1 VPTVPTAAR
10 LADAR
15 RRLDATFAGR
25 FARELLE
32 LRVIDRAL
40 ALASKCFIA
49 VLPLTILSTA
59 VVSDRGFGDELVRR
73 FGLTGS
79 GATAARELFA
89 APTQVEASI
98 GALGFVILISSVM
111 SFSRALERVYLDCWR
126 LPALASG
133 TGRRLLWLA
142 GLVLALAVLSATRS
156 RWVDP
161 DTPLIQWVTG
171 TVVAGLFFL
180 WTPYL
185 LLGRRVRPRRLLP
198 TAVLSGAGALALG
211 IGSTI
216 ALPRYISH
224 DTERYGLIGFTFAI
238 VSYLFAASL
247 LVVGA
252 AALGAMLDRRARGVE
267 DVAAPPD
274 DEE

>member
-1 VPTVPTAAR
+1 MPTVPTAAR

>member
-1 VPTVPTAAR
+1 MAASASR

-25 FARELLE
+25 FVRELLE

-40 ALASKCFIA
+40 ALASKSFIA

-59 VVSDRGFGDELVRR
+59 VVSSRSYGDELVRR

-79 GATAARELFA
+79 GAAAARELFA

-98 GALGFVILISSVM
+98 GVLGFVILISSVM

-126 LPALASG
+126 LPPLGSA

-142 GLVLALAVLSATRS
+142 GLVLALSVLAVTRS
-156 RWVDP
+156 RWIDH
-161 DTPLIQWVTG
+161 DTPVIQWVVS

-185 LLGRRVRPRRLLP
+185 LLGRRVAPRRLIP
-198 TAVLSGAGALALG
+198 TAVLTGGGVLALG
-211 IGSTI
+211 VGSTI
-216 ALPRYISH
+216 ALPQYISH

-238 VSYLFAASL
+238 VSYLFAGLL

-252 AALGAMLDRRARGVE
+252 TALGAMLDRRARGVE
-267 DVAAPPD
+267 DVPPPP
-274 DEE
+274 EEPD

>member
-1 VPTVPTAAR
+1 MPTAPTASR
-10 LADAR
+10 FADAR

-40 ALASKCFIA
+40 ALASKSFIA

-59 VVSDRGFGDELVRR
+59 VVSGSSFGDELVRR

-79 GATAARELFA
+79 GADAARELFA

-98 GALGFVILISSVM
+98 GVLGFVILISSVM

-126 LPALASG
+126 LPPLGSATAL
-133 TGRRLLWLA
+133 RLLWLA
-142 GLVLALAVLSATRS
+142 GFVLALAVLAATRS
-156 RWVDP
+156 RWIDH
-161 DTPLIQWVTG
+161 DTPVSQWVLV
-171 TVVAGLFFL
+171 TVAAGLLFL

-185 LLGRRVRPRRLLP
+185 LLGRRVAPRRLLP
-198 TAVLSGAGALALG
+198 TAVLSGAGVLALA

-216 ALPRYISH
+216 ALPRYITH

-247 LVVGA
+247 VVVGA

-267 DVAAPPD
+267 DVPAPPD
-274 DEE
+274 DVA

>member
-1 VPTVPTAAR
+1 VSTVSR

-25 FARELLE
+25 FARELVE
-32 LRVIDRAL
+32 LRVFDRAL
-40 ALASKCFIA
+40 ALASKWFIA
-49 VLPLTILSTA
+49 VLPLSILSTA
-59 VVSDRGFGDELVRR
+59 VVSSRSFGDELVRR

-79 GATAARELFA
+79 GANAARELFA

-98 GALGFVILISSVM
+98 GVLGFVILISSVM

-126 LPALASG
+126 LPPLVPAN
-133 TGRRLLWLA
+133 GRRLLWLA
-142 GLVLALAVLSATRS
+142 GFVVALTVLSLTRS
-156 RWVDP
+156 KWIDH
-161 DTPLIQWVTG
+161 DTPVLQWG
-171 TVVAGLFFL
+171 LATVVGGLFFL

-185 LLGRRVRPRRLLP
+185 LLGRRVAPRRLVP
-198 TAVLSGAGALALG
+198 TALLTGSGVLALG
-211 IGSTI
+211 IGSSI

-224 DTERYGLIGFTFAI
+224 DTERYGLIGFTFAV

-252 AALGAMLDRRARGVE
+252 TALGAMLDRRARGVE
-267 DVAAPPD
+267 DVPAPP
-274 DEE
+274 EETD